1 MIDTVEIKL
10 SDMVEVKPI
19 GDNQKEVF
27 KNYDKGLNCTH
38 LSVGRYVKKIL
49 TMQM

>member
-1 MIDTVEIKL
+1 MDKSKLEIKL

-27 KNYDKGLNCTH
+27 KNYDKGLNQF
-38 LSVGRYVKKIL
+38 V
-49 TMQM
+49 